1 MTDIRANVES
11 VTVAAPSTLAQS
23 AEHTPAS
30 RHAAWDP
37 GHVPASAE
45 PGSKR
50 MFDLVLSGIGL
61 IVSAPL
67 WLLCAVVIRLGDGGP
82 VFHIQERVGK
92 GGRRFPG
99 YKFRSMTPDSDE
111 HHGPRQ
117 ASPNDHRVTRVGRL
131 LRATGMDELP
141 QFINIL
147 KGDMSF
153 VGPRAL
159 LPEEIEVD
167 EDSTL
172 VPIEAIPGYQVRHR
186 VTPGLTGLAQIYAR
200 RDIPR
205 RDKFR
210 FDAIYVRRR
219 SFFLDLKLFLLSF
232 WISFRGKWE
241 VRGGEVVR

>member
-1 MTDIRANVES
+1 MTHSVDDTHRLGVELN
-11 VTVAAPSTLAQS
+11 AASALAGSAIPRSPHGKTTPAAVGSTLS
-23 AEHTPAS
+23 
-30 RHAAWDP
+30 DP
-37 GHVPASAE
+37 W
-45 PGSKR
+45 SKR
-50 MFDLVLSGIGL
+50 LFDIGFAILGL
-61 IVSAPL
+61 ISSAPL
-67 WLLCAVVIRLGDGGP
+67 WILIALAIKLEDRGP
-82 VFHIQERVGK
+82 IFHANQRVGK
-92 GGRRFPG
+92 GGRRFRG
-99 YKFRSMTPDSDE
+99 YKFRSMTPDSDK
-111 HHGPRQ
+111 HHGPLQ

-131 LRATGMDELP
+131 LRGTGMDELP

-167 EDSTL
+167 EGSTL
-172 VPIEAIPGYQVRHR
+172 VPIEAIPGYETRHR

-232 WISFRGKWE
+232 WISFRGKW
-241 VRGGEVVR
+241 

>member
-1 MTDIRANVES
+1 MTHSLGDTQNLGLPSNA
-11 VTVAAPSTLAQS
+11 TAAIAGSDFVLSRLEKRLPAAIEDTL
-23 AEHTPAS
+23 P
-30 RHAAWDP
+30 DP
-37 GHVPASAE
+37 F
-45 PGSKR
+45 SKR
-50 MFDLVLSGIGL
+50 LFDVTFAVLGL
-61 IVSAPL
+61 ISSAPL
-67 WLLCAVVIRLGDGGP
+67 WVLISLAIKWDDGGP
-82 VFHIQERVGK
+82 VFHVNQRVGK
-92 GGRRFPG
+92 GGRRFSG
-99 YKFRSMTPDSDE
+99 YKFRSMTPDSDR

-159 LPEEIEVD
+159 LPEEIEVK
-167 EDSTL
+167 EDSGL
-172 VPIEAIPGYQVRHR
+172 VSIEAIPGYETRHR

-219 SFFLDLKLFLLSF
+219 SFWLDLRLFLLSF
-232 WISFRGKWE
+232 WISFRGKWDNNGRN
-241 VRGGEVVR
+241 V